1 VTSKTSASGISR
13 ASWAALVILVFAAAA
28 TWFFASQATA
38 LPRSHA
44 LNAAA
49 LLVGLLLPALTLAI
63 VGVVRAKSK
72 NGRVIGCVTMLL
84 VALPLLLGLLG
95 VAAMILFAIIMI
107 SGG

>member
-1 VTSKTSASGISR
+1 MTSKTSASGISR
-13 ASWAALVILVFAAAA
+13 ASWVALVILVFAAAA
-28 TWFFASQATA
+28 TWLFASQATA

-44 LNAAA
+44 FNAAA